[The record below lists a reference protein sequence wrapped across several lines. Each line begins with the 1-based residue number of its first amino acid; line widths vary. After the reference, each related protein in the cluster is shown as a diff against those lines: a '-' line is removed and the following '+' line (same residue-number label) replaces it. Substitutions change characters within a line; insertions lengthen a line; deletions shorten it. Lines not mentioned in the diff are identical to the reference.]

1 MNKPTKPITSDKPRG
16 SRVAAV
22 LNSAATL
29 VADVAVGAMSHPKLP
44 PMFGD

>member
-1 MNKPTKPITSDKPRG
+1 MNKPTKPITSEKPRG
-16 SRVAAV
+16 ISVAAL

-29 VADVAVGAMSHPKLP
+29 VVAVVVGAMSHPKLP